1 MRKLPRMDDFL
12 DKCDQEI
19 LSSVLISLGER
30 EKKCT
35 VLLMGDNLYEPDEQ
49 FRIVLGD
56 PRTGAGLQAMIG
68 GLNESVVTIHDIGD
82 SKLTTL

>member
-1 MRKLPRMDDFL
+1 MSFVFL
-12 DKCDQEI
+12 TFF
-19 LSSVLISLGER
+19 SSGER

-68 GLNESVVTIHDIGD
+68 GLNESVITVHDFGD
-82 SKLTTL
+82 SKFQINLKIIKQPC